1 MAVNL
6 STAKQGDVFKTQ
18 SGEYMGY
25 WFSEG
30 FSKYKH
36 KLYNLKNE
44 NETYWYSNDGE
55 CGTEIKQEDF
65 NLVEKIDQLSEEEK
79 LSIENAKNTAS
90 VSQDVT
96 TSQTVVSSDMID
108 VSYGWETAL
117 RAFSWLVFAGCF
129 IAFFILLGNS
139 YTVGIAFGILGYG
152 VVQLFPIMVFA
163 NISVSLKEAN
173 ELNKKILKEI
183 KQSNKQKE
191 ETK

>member
-65 NLVEKIDQLSEEEK
+65 NLVEKINQLSEEEK

-96 TSQTVVSSDMID
+96 TSQTVASTDMID

-139 YTVGIAFGILGYG
+139 YTLGIAFGILGYG

>member
-1 MAVNL
+1 
-6 STAKQGDVFKTQ
+6 
-18 SGEYMGY
+18 MGY

-65 NLVEKIDQLSEEEK
+65 NLVEKINQLSEEEK

-96 TSQTVVSSDMID
+96 TSQTVASTDMID
-108 VSYGWETAL
+108 VTYGWETAL